1 LDVHPEQDE
10 VVVESLS
17 RSGPQ
22 KWWVRSLAV
31 GNGRYA
37 AVAGPAGINA
47 AVVLKQWPKAGKPRE
62 DL

>member
-1 LDVHPEQDE
+1 LDVRPEQDE

-22 KWWVRSLAV
+22 EWLVRSLAV
-31 GNGRYA
+31 GHGRYA
-37 AVAGPAGINA
+37 AVAGPAGINT
-47 AVVLKQWPKAGKPRE
+47 AVVLKQWPTTARPRE